1 MVSPTGEVRR
11 VADAVLRR
19 IIDGAY
25 PAGLRLPA
33 EAALAEQLACGRSTV
48 REALRYLAG
57 LGLVRSRRGSG
68 AMVLDFRREGTPA
81 LLPTY
86 LRTGKFDAPPARIAR
101 EMLRLRALMATEA
114 VRLAA
119 LYATPET
126 LQQARTHLS
135 DAPALE
141 NDPAAHALNE
151 LELYRALVMAS
162 GMWPA
167 TWMVNAFWAP
177 LGEVNRMFAPA
188 MGPVNPDF
196 QSTMTRLLDLIAQR
210 DQSGAVQ
217 LAGRW
222 FETVDARLVQVIE
235 LVLGTKA
242 DQTEPEGTD

>member
-33 EAALAEQLACGRSTV
+33 EAALATEQDCGRSTV

-86 LRTGKFDAPPARIAR
+86 LRMGKFAAPPARIAR
-101 EMLRLRALMATEA
+101 EMLRLRRLMATEA

-126 LQQARTHLS
+126 LEQARTHL
-135 DAPALE
+135 AEGPALE
-141 NDPAAHALNE
+141 DDPVAHALNE
-151 LELYRALVMAS
+151 LELYRALVVAS

-196 QSTMTRLLDLIAQR
+196 QSTMTRLLDLIAQG
-210 DQSGAVQ
+210 DETEAVA

-222 FETVDARLVQVIE
+222 FESVDGRLVQVIE
-235 LVLGTKA
+235 LALATQDAKPGGA
-242 DQTEPEGTD
+242 D